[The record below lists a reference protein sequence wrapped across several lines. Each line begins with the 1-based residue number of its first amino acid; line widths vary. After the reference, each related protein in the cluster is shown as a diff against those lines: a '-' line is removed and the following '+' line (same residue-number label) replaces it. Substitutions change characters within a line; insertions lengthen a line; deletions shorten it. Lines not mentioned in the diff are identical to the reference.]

1 MIRVRD
7 RDILLHNALHLPQ
20 STQTKC
26 KVFNSDIAIL
36 YELKESQPTGAS
48 SQTQKI
54 LIKILSPTS
63 EN

>member
-36 YELKESQPTGAS
+36 NEIKESQPAGAP
-48 SQTQKI
+48 SQTHQ
-54 LIKILSPTS
+54 LL
-63 EN
+63 